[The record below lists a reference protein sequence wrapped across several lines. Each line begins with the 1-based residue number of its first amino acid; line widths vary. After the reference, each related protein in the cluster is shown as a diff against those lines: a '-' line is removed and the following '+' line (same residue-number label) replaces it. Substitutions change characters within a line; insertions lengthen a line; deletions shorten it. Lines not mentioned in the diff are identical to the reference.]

1 MTGSVNRMNSDQH
14 FMRLALEL
22 AGTANGKTN
31 PNPVVGALIVKDG
44 QVVGAGV
51 HRNAGEPHAEVHAFK
66 MAEGYTEDATL
77 YVTLEPSPQSSPCIE
92 FVLNS
97 GVARVVVAMQD
108 PNPMVAGRGIQL
120 LREHGIEVD
129 VGVLGKEA
137 ELLNERFVHNMSKRR
152 PFIIS
157 QVAMTLDGKIA
168 TSTGHS
174 KWVTCD
180 ETQLVVHKLRN
191 KVDAIL
197 VGINTVLADDPL
209 LTTRLPEESGKNP
222 IRVILDSNLRLPED
236 AKVTDCSAA
245 KTWVVTKEDADPE
258 RVRMLQQKGI
268 EILFVPVNRYGLDL
282 HALSDMLYQRGVTDL
297 LVEGGS
303 EVNGS
308 FLRANLIDKWMIYIA
323 PKVLG
328 GRKSISPYAGSDL
341 ELMDEAL
348 RVKIHSVQQ
357 IGEDICITAYPNDD
371 SSASGSTYVIDY
383 LNEELTTLSS

>member
-1 MTGSVNRMNSDQH
+1 MKSDQY

-22 AGTANGKTN
+22 AGTASGKTN

-51 HRNAGEPHAEVHAFK
+51 HRKAGETLAEVHAFQ
-66 MAEGYTEDATL
+66 MAEGYTEGATL
-77 YVTLEPSPQSSPCIE
+77 YVTLEPSSQFEKTSPCIE
-92 FVLNS
+92 LVLNS
-97 GVARVVVAMQD
+97 GIARVVVAMQD
-108 PNPMVAGRGIQL
+108 PNPETAGRGIQL
-120 LREHGIEVD
+120 LRENGIEVE
-129 VGVLGKEA
+129 VGVLEKEA

-168 TSTGHS
+168 TSSGNS

-236 AKVTDCSAA
+236 AKVTDCSVA
-245 KTWVVTKEDADPE
+245 KTWVVTKADADPE
-258 RVRMLQQKGI
+258 RVHMLQQKGI
-268 EILFVPVNRYGLDL
+268 EVLFVPVNRFGLDL
-282 HALSDMLYQRGVTDL
+282 HALSEMLYQRGVTDL

-328 GRKSISPYAGSDL
+328 GRQSFSPYGGSDL
-341 ELMDEAL
+341 ELMDDAL

-357 IGEDICITAYPNDD
+357 IGEDICITAYPNYDRSMSKSD
-371 SSASGSTYVIDY
+371 YVIDN
-383 LNEELTTLSS
+383 LNEISLSSS

>member
-1 MTGSVNRMNSDQH
+1 MKSDQH

-22 AGTANGKTN
+22 AGTASGKTN
-31 PNPVVGALIVKDG
+31 PDPVVGALIVKDG

-51 HRNAGEPHAEVHAFK
+51 HRKAGEPYAEVHAIQ
-66 MAEGYTEDATL
+66 MAEGYTEGATL
-77 YVTLEPSPQSSPCIE
+77 YVTLEPSPQFGKTSPCVE
-92 FVLNS
+92 LVLNS
-97 GVARVVVAMQD
+97 GIARVVVAMQD
-108 PNPMVAGRGIQL
+108 PNPKMAGRGIQL
-120 LREHGIEVD
+120 LRENGIEVD
-129 VGVLGKEA
+129 VGVLEKEA

-209 LTTRLPEESGKNP
+209 LTTRLPGESGKNP
-222 IRVILDSNLRLPED
+222 IRVILDSNLRLPAD

-258 RVRMLQQKGI
+258 RVHMLQQKGI
-268 EILFVPVNRYGLDL
+268 EVLFVPVNRFGLDL

-308 FLRANLIDKWMIYIA
+308 FLRANLIDKWMVYIA

-328 GRKSISPYAGSDL
+328 GRQSLSPYGGLDL
-341 ELMDEAL
+341 EFMDEAL
-348 RVKIHSVQQ
+348 RVKIHSVEQ

-383 LNEELTTLSS
+383 LNEELTTLSSS

>member
-1 MTGSVNRMNSDQH
+1 MKLDQQ
-14 FMRLALEL
+14 FMKLALDL
-22 AGTANGKTN
+22 AGTASGKTN

-51 HRNAGEPHAEVHAFK
+51 HRKAGEPHAEVHAFR
-66 MAEGYTEDATL
+66 MADGYTEGATL

-92 FVLNS
+92 LVLNS
-97 GVARVVVAMQD
+97 GVARVVVAMED
-108 PNPMVAGRGIQL
+108 PNPKVAGRGIQL
-120 LREHGIEVD
+120 LRENGIEVD

-168 TSTGHS
+168 ASTGHS

-236 AKVTDCSAA
+236 AKVTDCSEAM
-245 KTWVVTKEDADPE
+245 TWVVTKEGADPG
-258 RVRMLQQKGI
+258 RVHMLQQKGI
-268 EILFVPVNRYGLDL
+268 EVLFVPVNRFGLDL

-328 GRKSISPYAGSDL
+328 GRQSFSPYGGSDL
-341 ELMDEAL
+341 ELMDDAV
-348 RVKIHSVQQ
+348 RVKIQSVQQ
-357 IGEDICITAYPNDD
+357 IGEDICITAYPN
-371 SSASGSTYVIDY
+371 YDY
-383 LNEELTTLSS
+383 SMSKISCVTDNLNELSLNSY

>member
-1 MTGSVNRMNSDQH
+1 MMWSVNHIKSDQH
-14 FMRLALEL
+14 FMRLALDL
-22 AGTANGKTN
+22 AGTASGKTN

-51 HRNAGEPHAEVHAFK
+51 HRKAGEPHAEVHAFQ
-66 MAEGYTEDATL
+66 MAEGYTEGATL
-77 YVTLEPSPQSSPCIE
+77 YVTLEPSSHFGKTSPCIE
-92 FVLNS
+92 LVLNS

-108 PNPMVAGRGIQL
+108 PNPKVAGRSIQL
-120 LREHGIEVD
+120 LRENGIEVE
-129 VGVLGKEA
+129 VGVLEKEA
-137 ELLNERFVHNMSKRR
+137 EILNERFVHNMSKRR

-168 TSTGHS
+168 ASTGHS

-236 AKVTDCSAA
+236 ANVADCSVA
-245 KTWVVTKEDADPE
+245 KTWVVTKVDSDPE
-258 RVRMLQQKGI
+258 RVHMLQQKGI
-268 EILFVPVNRYGLDL
+268 EVLFVPVNRFGLDL
-282 HALSDMLYQRGVTDL
+282 HALSDILYQRGVTDL

-328 GRKSISPYAGSDL
+328 GRQSFSPYGGSDL
-341 ELMDEAL
+341 ELMDDAL

-357 IGEDICITAYPNDD
+357 IGEDICITAYPNYNCLMSND
-371 SSASGSTYVIDY
+371 TRVP
-383 LNEELTTLSS
+383 T

>member
-1 MTGSVNRMNSDQH
+1 MKLDQQ
-14 FMRLALEL
+14 FMKLALDL
-22 AGTANGKTN
+22 AGTASGKTN

-51 HRNAGEPHAEVHAFK
+51 HRKAGEPHAEVHAFR
-66 MAEGYTEDATL
+66 MADGYTEDATL

-92 FVLNS
+92 LVLNS
-97 GVARVVVAMQD
+97 GVARVVVAMED
-108 PNPMVAGRGIQL
+108 PNPKVAGRGIQL
-120 LREHGIEVD
+120 LRENGIEVD

-168 TSTGHS
+168 ASTGHS

-236 AKVTDCSAA
+236 AKVTDCSEAM
-245 KTWVVTKEDADPE
+245 TWVVTKE
-258 RVRMLQQKGI
+258 
-268 EILFVPVNRYGLDL
+268 GLIREEYTCCSKKEL
-282 HALSDMLYQRGVTDL
+282 KFC
-297 LVEGGS
+297 
-303 EVNGS
+303 S
-308 FLRANLIDKWMIYIA
+308 F
-323 PKVLG
+323 
-328 GRKSISPYAGSDL
+328 
-341 ELMDEAL
+341 
-348 RVKIHSVQQ
+348 Q
-357 IGEDICITAYPNDD
+357 
-371 SSASGSTYVIDY
+371 
-383 LNEELTTLSS
+383 

>member
-1 MTGSVNRMNSDQH
+1 MKSDQH
-14 FMRLALEL
+14 FMRLALDL
-22 AGTANGKTN
+22 AGTASGKTN

-51 HRNAGEPHAEVHAFK
+51 HRKAGEPHAEVHAFQ
-66 MAEGYTEDATL
+66 MAEGYTEGATL
-77 YVTLEPSPQSSPCIE
+77 YVTLEPSSQFGKTSPCIE
-92 FVLNS
+92 LVLNS
-97 GVARVVVAMQD
+97 GIARVVVAMQD
-108 PNPMVAGRGIQL
+108 PNSKVAGRGIQL
-120 LREHGIEVD
+120 LRENGIEVD
-129 VGVLGKEA
+129 VGVLEKEA

-236 AKVTDCSAA
+236 AKVTDCSVA
-245 KTWVVTKEDADPE
+245 KTWVVTKADADPE
-258 RVRMLQQKGI
+258 RVHMLQQKGI
-268 EILFVPVNRYGLDL
+268 EVLFVPVNRFGLDL
-282 HALSDMLYQRGVTDL
+282 HALSEMLYQRGVTDL

-328 GRKSISPYAGSDL
+328 GRQSFSPYGGTDL
-341 ELMDEAL
+341 ELMDDAL

-357 IGEDICITAYPNDD
+357 IGEDICITAYPNYDRSMSKSD
-371 SSASGSTYVIDY
+371 YVIDN
-383 LNEELTTLSS
+383 LNEISLSSS

>member
-1 MTGSVNRMNSDQH
+1 MKSDQH

-22 AGTANGKTN
+22 AGTACGKTN
-31 PNPVVGALIVKDG
+31 PDPVVGALIVKDG

-51 HRNAGEPHAEVHAFK
+51 HRKAGEPYAEVHAIQ
-66 MAEGYTEDATL
+66 MAEGYTEGATL
-77 YVTLEPSPQSSPCIE
+77 YVTLEPSPQFGKISPCIE
-92 FVLNS
+92 LVLNS
-97 GVARVVVAMQD
+97 GIARVVVAMQD
-108 PNPMVAGRGIQL
+108 PNPKMAGRGIQL
-120 LREHGIEVD
+120 LRENGIEVD
-129 VGVLGKEA
+129 VGVLEKEA

-209 LTTRLPEESGKNP
+209 LTTRLPEGSGKNP
-222 IRVILDSNLRLPED
+222 IRVILDSNLRMPAD

-258 RVRMLQQKGI
+258 RVHMLQQKGI
-268 EILFVPVNRYGLDL
+268 EVLFVPVNRFGLDL

-308 FLRANLIDKWMIYIA
+308 FLRANLIDKWMVYIA

-328 GRKSISPYAGSDL
+328 GRQSLSPYGGLDL
-341 ELMDEAL
+341 EFMDEAL
-348 RVKIHSVQQ
+348 HVKIHSVEQ
-357 IGEDICITAYPNDD
+357 IGEDICITAYPNYEC
-371 SSASGSTYVIDY
+371 SVSKSAYETDIH
-383 LNEELTTLSS
+383 NELSFSN

>member
-1 MTGSVNRMNSDQH
+1 MKSDQH
-14 FMRLALEL
+14 FMRLALDL
-22 AGTANGKTN
+22 AGTAIGKTN

-51 HRNAGEPHAEVHAFK
+51 HRKAGEPHAEVHAFR
-66 MAEGYTEDATL
+66 MAEGNTEGATL
-77 YVTLEPSPQSSPCIE
+77 YVTLEPNPQSSPCVE
-92 FVLNS
+92 LVLNS

-108 PNPMVAGRGIQL
+108 PNPKVAGRGIQL
-120 LREHGIEVD
+120 LRENGIEVN
-129 VGVLGKEA
+129 VGVLEKEA

-168 TSTGHS
+168 TYTGHS

-236 AKVTDCSAA
+236 AKVTDCSVA

-258 RVRMLQQKGI
+258 RVHMLQQKGI
-268 EILFVPVNRYGLDL
+268 EVLFVPVNRFGLDL
-282 HALSDMLYQRGVTDL
+282 HALSEMLYQRGVTDL

-328 GRKSISPYAGSDL
+328 GRKSISPYGGSDI

-357 IGEDICITAYPNDD
+357 IGEDICITAYPNSDC
-371 SSASGSTYVIDY
+371 SVSKNAYVTDI
-383 LNEELTTLSS
+383 LNEELTLSS

>member
-1 MTGSVNRMNSDQH
+1 MKSDQH
-14 FMRLALEL
+14 FMRLALDL
-22 AGTANGKTN
+22 AGTASGKTN

-51 HRNAGEPHAEVHAFK
+51 HRKAGEPLAEVHAFQ
-66 MAEGYTEDATL
+66 MAEGYTEGATL

-92 FVLNS
+92 LVLDS
-97 GVARVVVAMQD
+97 RIARVVVAMQD
-108 PNPMVAGRGIQL
+108 PNPEVAGRGIQL
-120 LREHGIEVD
+120 LRENGIEVD
-129 VGVLGKEA
+129 VGVLEKEA
-137 ELLNERFVHNMSKRR
+137 ELLNERFVHNMSQRR

-168 TSTGHS
+168 TYTGHS

-236 AKVTDCSAA
+236 AKVTDCSVA
-245 KTWVVTKEDADPE
+245 KTWVVTKADADPE

-268 EILFVPVNRYGLDL
+268 EVLFVPVNRFGLDL
-282 HALSDMLYQRGVTDL
+282 HALSEMLYQRGVTDL

-308 FLRANLIDKWMIYIA
+308 FLRANLIDKWMVYIA

-328 GRKSISPYAGSDL
+328 GRKSFSPYGGSDL

-357 IGEDICITAYPNDD
+357 IGEDICITAYPNYDC
-371 SSASGSTYVIDY
+371 SMSKSDY
-383 LNEELTTLSS
+383 LIDNLNEISLNSF

>member
-1 MTGSVNRMNSDQH
+1 MKSDQH

-66 MAEGYTEDATL
+66 MAEGYTEGATL

-92 FVLNS
+92 LVLNS

-108 PNPMVAGRGIQL
+108 PNPKVAGRGIQL
-120 LREHGIEVD
+120 LRENGIEVD
-129 VGVLGKEA
+129 VGVLEKEA
-137 ELLNERFVHNMSKRR
+137 ELLNERFVHNMSLRR

-168 TSTGHS
+168 TYTGHS

-222 IRVILDSNLRLPED
+222 IRVILDSNLRLPEG

-383 LNEELTTLSS
+383 LNEELTTLSSS